1 MLELCEYK
9 LIISVLVI
17 ELLSTTTISVLFHSR
32 PISKA
37 FFDLFFVFLS
47 NFLRPSKLSKWI
59 NSRWKNLQN
68 STQAPKG
75 YSKTF
80 PDPRLASSTFRV
92 MTYGLCFR

>member
-37 FFDLFFVFLS
+37 FFDLFFCLS

-59 NSRWKNLQN
+59 N
-68 STQAPKG
+68 
-75 YSKTF
+75 
-80 PDPRLASSTFRV
+80 
-92 MTYGLCFR
+92 